1 MDNSKLLI
9 PQSVLSQSQS
19 FHKAATLYCAITFTT
34 SDRPVTLWNCSQCNI
49 HALIH
54 GILRSDPHR
63 IFLNLTIYSDT
74 YYSPRRILQNENV
87 TEYPCHEF
95 EKFLRDTYTY
105 VTGKLEACHAD

>member
-19 FHKAATLYCAITFTT
+19 FHKAATLYCAITFTA
-34 SDRPVTLWNCSQCNI
+34 SDRHVTLWNCSQCNI

-54 GILRSDPHR
+54 SIFRSDPH
-63 IFLNLTIYSDT
+63 ITIYSDT
-74 YYSPRRILQNENV
+74 YYSPRKTLRNENV
-87 TEYPCHEF
+87 TEYPCHKF
-95 EKFLRDTYTY
+95 EKFLRDIYIY